1 MRTLLQRWFT
11 PRPNLTEQQAARLAA
26 WQAIPDEA
34 QNSDFNQLRC
44 VVVDVETTGLNLM
57 TDTLISIGAV
67 AVVNG
72 RIALGDSYYV
82 VLQQR
87 ESSRKENIL
96 VHGISGSV
104 QREGKDP
111 VDALLDFLEYLGK
124 SPLVAFHVTFDETM
138 IRKALRQYLGLSFKH
153 PWLDLAYVMPAL
165 YPPLAHS
172 HRVLDDWIG
181 RFNIRIEVRHNA
193 LADALATAQLLQVA
207 NVQARKKGNNGFA
220 GLRDLERAQRWVSG
234 ASYM

>member
-1 MRTLLQRWFT
+1 MKMLQRWFA
-11 PRPNLTEQQAARLAA
+11 PKLHLRPHQAARLDT
-26 WQAIPDEA
+26 WRAIPAEPQPA
-34 QNSDFNQLRC
+34 SIEHSRF

-72 RIALGDSYYV
+72 RIALGDSFYV

-87 ESSRKENIL
+87 EISHKENIL
-96 VHGISGSV
+96 IHGISSSA
-104 QREGKDP
+104 QREGADP
-111 VDALLDFLEYLGK
+111 AEALLAFLEYLGK

-138 IRKALRQYLGLSFKH
+138 IRRALRQYLGMTFKH

-165 YPPLAHS
+165 YPPLAYS

-181 RFNIRIEVRHNA
+181 CFNIRIEARHNA

-207 NVQARKKGNNGFA
+207 NTQARKKGIADFT
-220 GLRDLERAQRWVSG
+220 GLRDLERSQRWVS
-234 ASYM
+234 SVS

>member
-1 MRTLLQRWFT
+1 MLQRWFMPK
-11 PRPNLTEQQAARLAA
+11 PRLTAQQAERLAA
-26 WQAIPDEA
+26 WVALPEVGMKGSFDQ
-34 QNSDFNQLRC
+34 SRC

-72 RIALGDSYYV
+72 KIALGDSFYV
-82 VLQQR
+82 VMQQR

-96 VHGISGSV
+96 VHGISGTV
-104 QREGKDP
+104 QREGVEP
-111 VDALLDFLEYLGK
+111 AEALLAFLEFIGK

-138 IRKALRQYLGLSFKH
+138 IRRAMRQYLGLALKH

-165 YPPLAHS
+165 YPPLAYS
-172 HRVLDDWIG
+172 HRMLDDWIG
-181 RFNIRIEVRHNA
+181 RFHIRIEVRHHA

-207 NVQARKKGNNGFA
+207 QIKARQKKDITDIA
-220 GLRDLERAQRWVSG
+220 GLRDLEREQRWANGVS
-234 ASYM
+234 